1 MLYVMCDCPGSGKT
15 TWCKKN
21 LANAVYVS
29 TDDIRAELFGT
40 PEPGDRSQEKR
51 VFDTF
56 YGRIRKALIEGKD
69 VVADATHTTE
79 RGRKKVLDCLPDGQ
93 KAVAIVMKTS
103 LRDALYRNAN
113 RERVV
118 PEHAVRRMFFRMQ
131 EERPRKEEGFSEI
144 RLI

>member
-1 MLYVMCDCPGSGKT
+1 MLYVMCGCPGSGKT

-56 YGRIRKALIEGKD
+56 
-69 VVADATHTTE
+69 
-79 RGRKKVLDCLPDGQ
+79 
-93 KAVAIVMKTS
+93 
-103 LRDALYRNAN
+103 
-113 RERVV
+113 
-118 PEHAVRRMFFRMQ
+118 
-131 EERPRKEEGFSEI
+131 
-144 RLI
+144 

>member
-1 MLYVMCDCPGSGKT
+1 M
-15 TWCKKN
+15 
-21 LANAVYVS
+21 S

-79 RGRKKVLDCLPDGQ
+79 RGRKKVLVCLTDGQ

>member
-1 MLYVMCDCPGSGKT
+1 MLYVMCGCPGSGKT

-21 LANAVYVS
+21 LAGAVYVG
-29 TDDIRAELFGT
+29 TDDIREELFGT
-40 PEPGDRSQEKR
+40 PEPGDRSQERR
-51 VFDTF
+51 VFSTY
-56 YGRIRKALIEGKD
+56 YGRICQALVEGKD

-118 PEHAVRRMFFRMQ
+118 PEYAIRRMFFRMQ

>member
-1 MLYVMCDCPGSGKT
+1 MLYVMCGCPGSGKT

-29 TDDIRAELFGT
+29 TDDIREELFGT
-40 PEPGDRSQEKR
+40 PEPGSRSQEKR

-56 YGRIRKALIEGKD
+56 YGRIRRALVEGKD

-103 LRDALYRNAN
+103 LRDALYRNATESVLFLSMQSAECFSGCKKSA
-113 RERVV
+113 REKKR
-118 PEHAVRRMFFRMQ
+118 AFR
-131 EERPRKEEGFSEI
+131 KFA
-144 RLI
+144 

>member
-1 MLYVMCDCPGSGKT
+1 MLYVMCGCPGSGKT
-15 TWCKKN
+15 TWCNKN

-29 TDDIRAELFGT
+29 TDDIREELFGT
-40 PEPGDRSQEKR
+40 PEPGSRSQEKR
-51 VFDTF
+51 GFDTF
-56 YGRIRKALIEGKD
+56 YGRIRRALVEGKD

-118 PEHAVRRMFFRMQ
+118 PEYAIRRMFFRMQ